1 MRRLTLLLLLL
12 LAAGVMADPAYN
24 GLCDHNDWVANLP
37 KVINQID
44 SYSTEVVKLQDKV
57 VQIAEGQG
65 LPIPIPRIAKSGTE
79 LVLMPITEP
88 VRLVREFTDGITNA
102 NMQILKASA
111 DQVKWAVNQQ
121 VQLFR
126 LANDSLV
133 LANQYLIDVNEALM
147 DAATEPLRQLQSQL
161 TDSIDTLT
169 DIINST
175 LPDTDSVTEAIED
188 LFDDVFGGG
197 LW

>member
-102 NMQILKASA
+102 NMQVLKASA

-147 DAATEPLRQLQSQL
+147 DAATEPLRQLQTQL